1 MDIKKFLPIQSKNFD
16 NSEEYFWSLL
26 IEPGLVQ
33 AGAWYVSQD
42 IVQIASV
49 SPSVAWGL
57 PEELVDASD
66 SALSSVASELP
77 LSVKD
82 PVKTV
87 FGVIN
92 GWLSDGVIK
101 SEYLSKIKNLC
112 SELGLKPIG
121 FVVLPEAMAL
131 YLKYQEHSPASA
143 IFIGCHQE
151 SIEISVFRLGNLLGA
166 TSVAKSVSFVEDVIE
181 GLSRFSISE
190 GIPSR
195 VILYNGKES
204 ELERLRQDLLA
215 VDWSLFKNLKFI
227 HQPKIEIFSPDK
239 KIRAISFAGGVEIA
253 KAKGI
258 SLSEVA
264 NVNEKN
270 VFEADQTSQHDK
282 PELVSED
289 LKEELPPSYFG
300 FSNKSLDEGSEEKN
314 VELHKNVDFIDDEF
328 DALGDLNKIKEEVY
342 DNASVAS
349 AQIKTKDQENI
360 NRNVDQR
367 LIKSMDTDKKK
378 KLIDFKMPKFFFSL
392 IPFLKNALLAIKTPI
407 MVGFVV
413 LITIFVSGF
422 VAWWYYPTAEV
433 VVYVSPM
440 KLDEKIQIT
449 VNAKENRDNNN
460 TEILPGRIIQTN
472 VSGRK
477 TKEASGTKVVGEK
490 AKGEVTLY
498 RVGPEIKLKSGTIL
512 TSTGG
517 LKFTLDD
524 EVVVASGSASSPSET
539 KVAVTASQI
548 GTDYNLTAGAVFSV
562 SNYSINDIEG
572 KNENAFSGGTS
583 REVTSVTSNDHKE
596 LAKDLMD
603 ELLLVAKPELEK
615 LLLADEVYVEKSLRS
630 KANEKRF
637 SHNVGAEAENVELFL
652 DLTVSAVAISN
663 SKILEL
669 AILTLESKIPQGF
682 AIRNNQVNFSF
693 ELANVND
700 QSDIYVFDVFITAN
714 LLPQV
719 ETEVIAQKIK
729 GKYPLAAE
737 EILQN
742 EVAGYVRA
750 EIRAKPKLPGRL
762 GTLPQVAKNID
773 VMVSAEK

>member
-1 MDIKKFLPIQSKNFD
+1 MNIKKFLPIQSKNFD

-49 SPSVAWGL
+49 SPSVAWEL

-87 FGVIN
+87 FGVAN
-92 GWLSDGVIK
+92 DWLSDGVIK

-131 YLKYQEHSPASA
+131 YLKYQEHSPVSA
-143 IFIGCHQE
+143 IFVGHHQE
-151 SIEISVFRLGNLLGA
+151 SIEISVFRLGNLLGV
-166 TSVAKSVSFVEDVIE
+166 TSVVKSVSFVEDVVE

-190 GIPSR
+190 GVPSR

-204 ELERLRQDLLA
+204 ELESLRQNLLA
-215 VDWSLFKNLKFI
+215 VDWSLFKNLRFI

-258 SLSEVA
+258 SFAEIADVG
-264 NVNEKN
+264 EKN
-270 VFEADQTSQHDK
+270 VVEANQANQHDK

-289 LKEELPPSYFG
+289 LKELPPSYFG
-300 FSNKSLDEGSEEKN
+300 FSSKFSDKESDGEN
-314 VELHKNVDFIDDEF
+314 VELHRNIDFVNDEF

-449 VNAKENRDNNN
+449 VNAKEDRDDNNN
-460 TEILPGRIIQTN
+460 EILSGRIIQTN

-490 AKGEVTLY
+490 AKGEITLY

-512 TSTGG
+512 TNMGG

-539 KVAVTASQI
+539 KATVTASQI
-548 GTDYNLTAGAVFSV
+548 GTDYNLAAGAVFSV

-596 LAKDLMD
+596 LTNDLID
-603 ELLLVAKPELEK
+603 ELLLVAKSELEK
-615 LLLADEVYVEKSLRS
+615 LLSADEVYVEKSLRS
-630 KANEKRF
+630 KANERRF

-652 DLTVSAVAISN
+652 DLTVSAVAIN
-663 SKILEL
+663 KSKILEL
-669 AILTLESKIPQGF
+669 AISTLESKTPQGF
-682 AIRNNQVNFSF
+682 AIRDNQVNFSF
-693 ELANVND
+693 ELANANNEGNT
-700 QSDIYVFDVFITAN
+700 YVFDVFIAAN

-719 ETEVIAQKIK
+719 DTEVIAQKIK

-773 VMVSAEK
+773 VMVSAER